1 MKLGILG
8 GSFAPV
14 HNGHIFLAEKALAAL
29 KLDRVVFIPA
39 YRSPFKLDAQGME
52 ISAKDRIDMLAA
64 SIVGDHRFAID
75 ICEIRREGISY
86 TINTLEDIIE
96 RYLPT
101 GKPALIIGDD
111 IAEDFPKWRE
121 SDKILKLAD
130 IVIAHRV
137 NSTAVNYPF
146 ANITI
151 ENEILDVSS
160 HEIRQMISESGDWQ
174 RLVPPGAA
182 AIITDR
188 KLYGYNSNSRS
199 KTAPKTGIQHVKHAP
214 ETVFQRPE
222 TALDSVIQRVETAA
236 RETLSTERFLHSR
249 NTALHAF
256 DLCRRFGLDPMEG
269 YLAGIGHDLAKQI
282 DNKQMLKIV
291 KTARMDISALEADK
305 PNLLHGKAAAVLLR
319 EQFSIHNED
328 VLEAVAIHTSGD
340 ENMGP
345 LAKIIFIADKT
356 EASRNIEPALRRMCR
371 EDTLDNIL
379 FAVLEKS
386 IAKVQAKGME
396 VSEDT
401 LRLLKKLKERKN

>member
-39 YRSPFKLDAQGME
+39 YRSPFKLDAEGME
-52 ISAKDRIDMLAA
+52 ITAKDRIDMLAA
-64 SIVGDHRFAID
+64 SIIGDYRFAID
-75 ICEIRREGISY
+75 ICEIRREGVSY

-96 RYLPT
+96 RYLPD

-111 IAEDFPKWRE
+111 LAADFLRWRD
-121 SDKILKLAD
+121 SGKILKLAD

-137 NSTAVNYPF
+137 DSAVINYPF
-146 ANITI
+146 ANTYI

-160 HEIRQMISESGDWQ
+160 HEIRRRIGEGGDWRQ
-174 RLVPPGAA
+174 YVPSGAA
-182 AIITDR
+182 AIINDR
-188 KLYGYNSNSRS
+188 KLYGCKGDS
-199 KTAPKTGIQHVKHAP
+199 
-214 ETVFQRPE
+214 RPE
-222 TALDSVIQRVETAA
+222 SAPDSVIQRVETAA

-249 NTALHAF
+249 NTALHAY

-291 KTARMDISALEADK
+291 KTAGLDISALETDK

-319 EQFSIHNED
+319 ERFSINNED
-328 VLEAVAIHTSGD
+328 VIEAVAIHTSGS
-340 ENMGP
+340 ENMGQ
-345 LAKIIFIADKT
+345 LAKVIFIADKT
-356 EASRNIEPALRRMCR
+356 EVSRNIDPALRRMCR

-386 IAKVQAKGME
+386 IAKVQAKGMD
-396 VSEDT
+396 VSDDS